1 MYSLPVST
9 AINKPLYKKAVFE
22 KFNLKAAE
30 RDRFDADISRM
41 ALVARVSTATV
52 PALSE
57 GQEVKGFYVLQV
69 ALKRKDYDTKNILKL
84 QKLIPQKMVFALQY
98 DDQTQFCI
106 FHTRLQQSAWMPTS
120 EAAIP
125 LQGLSLDDVWNSI
138 VATIGGLDA
147 QAEESIEEQIIHRE
161 QQEKLLRQ
169 IESLEK
175 RARAEKQT
183 RKRYELH
190 QQILKLKEELPCEQ

>member
-1 MYSLPVST
+1 MYNLPPQCS
-9 AINKPLYKKAVFE
+9 INKPLYKKAVFE

-69 ALKRKDYDTKNILKL
+69 ALKRKDYDTKNIFKL

-106 FHTRLQQSAWMPTS
+106 FHTRLQQSAWMATD
-120 EAAIP
+120 EAVIT
-125 LQGLSLDDVWNSI
+125 LQGLTLDDVWNNI

-147 QAEESIEEQIIHRE
+147 QAEETIEEQIIHRE

-169 IESLEK
+169 IDSLEK
-175 RARAEKQT
+175 QCRAEKQT
-183 RKRYELH
+183 RKKYELH
-190 QQILKLKEELPCEQ
+190 QQLQELKFKIKHI